1 MEYLAEEN
9 GLVER
14 SYRLLHMMYQF
25 QDTELKTLIVFVS
38 GMPKPALRIS
48 TYFSLMMDSMNLLH
62 SFILGLSRSARALCS
77 YKCSVFLIRKLNIK
91 LYIVMLIA
99 EPWELKHFTCIYT
112 LASHVS
118 RDFEW
123 QILFM
128 QICAVLYPGDATENG
143 KLLRLKQQFLL
154 CSASL
159 QVYSFLTLLFPAS
172 AHFKC
177 HIFLLYAI

>member
-123 QILFM
+123 QIL
-128 QICAVLYPGDATENG
+128 IHADLCCSLPWGCYREWKTITTKATIFALQCIASG
-143 KLLRLKQQFLL
+143 LQFPYSPLSCL
-154 CSASL
+154 CSL
-159 QVYSFLTLLFPAS
+159 
-172 AHFKC
+172 
-177 HIFLLYAI
+177 

>member
-77 YKCSVFLIRKLNIK
+77 YKCSVFLIRELNIK
-91 LYIVMLIA
+91 FNIVMLVACWTLRIETLYLYLHTCFPCFKRFWVANIIHADLCCSLPWGCYREWKTITTKATIFALQCIA
-99 EPWELKHFTCIYT
+99 SGL
-112 LASHVS
+112 
-118 RDFEW
+118 
-123 QILFM
+123 
-128 QICAVLYPGDATENG
+128 
-143 KLLRLKQQFLL
+143 QFPYSPLSCL
-154 CSASL
+154 CSL
-159 QVYSFLTLLFPAS
+159 
-172 AHFKC
+172 
-177 HIFLLYAI
+177 